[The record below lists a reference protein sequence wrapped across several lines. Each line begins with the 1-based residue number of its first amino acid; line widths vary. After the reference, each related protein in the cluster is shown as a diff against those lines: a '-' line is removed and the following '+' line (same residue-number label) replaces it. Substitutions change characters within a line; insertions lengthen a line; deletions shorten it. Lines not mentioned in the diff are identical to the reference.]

1 MTTPYQEKRERLAD
15 PVATTGDQLY
25 VICSQNGLFPTPWST
40 SHVQHELWGVW
51 AHPIKLLDGFWF
63 AIRNQ
68 NTRVMTWLLEADACR
83 VYGSHTEF
91 DYRVDTLRVTR
102 RDFVPDGLAGL
113 AVAITVQF
121 PPGFADRLELIVLV
135 RSDLRPAWLGE
146 QVGMHDAPDRVVVA
160 ENQRHLRFS
169 DENNPW
175 VAVVGGSTTLQEVLL
190 GEEAG
195 VLQPTHGLGTT
206 ARLTYRFHT
215 RTADTS
221 VVTFYVAGSVAG
233 ENEAL
238 EAYAQLRTEGGSLW
252 QQKEDRYA
260 ELAHHARLQS
270 PDAHLDAAF
279 YWSKVTGQMLARQ
292 TPNDG
297 PSVNPSVSPSVGA
310 GLPNYPWWFGIDTE
324 YAILPM
330 LQGGLFDLSKA
341 TLRLLKSVSEAH
353 NATEPGRVIHELST
367 TGIVYNP
374 GNLVETPAFT
384 RAVYQ
389 TWCWTGDQDF
399 LAEMYTFC
407 KQGILGYTLGKCD
420 PDGDLCGAGRS
431 IIETLEM
438 HADFECIDVASYT
451 WEALNFLAAMAQ
463 AVGDTATVESAT
475 SKAAVLAARIRQEW
489 WLAEAGLFADVRA
502 TVQEVDAAL
511 QRIDSLQSTP
521 DWQWVAGQAAQAH
534 RLFDAQLATRRSTDP
549 TVDLPWLLRHWVVF
563 CPMEVGVA
571 TPEQANRAFA
581 RLLSPEFC
589 NEWGMYLHPERQEVM
604 SINTGLLALALT
616 RYGRIDDALRLTQQ
630 MAAALN
636 RRTPGAISE
645 ALPDQWCFLQL
656 WSNLGIISPL
666 VEGVLGIEPQAGE
679 QRLQV
684 IPHLPNGWDT
694 ATLERFRVGDA
705 CFTVTVSRSTNQY
718 CLTVTQ
724 NKGQDRYRLR
734 LGFYL
739 PATVA
744 VVTVH
749 LNGDDTPWRWESTL
763 AGRRLCCETTGQA
776 ELVVTIA
783 P

>member
-1 MTTPYQEKRERLAD
+1 MIPTYLEKRERLAD

-25 VICSQNGLFPTPWST
+25 LICSQNGLFPTPWST
-40 SHVQHELWGVW
+40 SHIPHELWGVW

-68 NTRVMTWLLEADACR
+68 TTGVMTWLLEADACR
-83 VYGSHTEF
+83 AYGSHTEF

-102 RDFVPDGLAGL
+102 RDFVPDGVTGL
-113 AVAITVQF
+113 AVTITVQF
-121 PPGFADRLELIVLV
+121 PPGFADRLELIALV

-146 QVGMHDAPDRVVVA
+146 QVGMHDAPDRVTVA
-160 ENQRHLRFS
+160 DNQRHLRFS
-169 DENNPW
+169 DANNPW
-175 VAVVGGSTTLQEVLL
+175 VVLVGGSTAIQEVLL

-195 VLQPTHGLGTT
+195 SIQPTVGTGAS
-206 ARLTYRFHT
+206 ARLTFRFHT

-221 VVTFYVAGSVAG
+221 VVTLYVAGAVAG
-233 ENEAL
+233 ESEAFD
-238 EAYAQLRTEGGSLW
+238 AYAQLRTEGGSLW

-260 ELAHHARLQS
+260 ELARHARLQS
-270 PDAHLDAAF
+270 PDAHLDATF
-279 YWSKVTGQMLARQ
+279 YWSKVTGQMLARK
-292 TPNDG
+292 TPDYG
-297 PSVNPSVSPSVGA
+297 PRVSPSVGA

-330 LQGGLFDLSKA
+330 VQGGLFDLSKA
-341 TLRLLKSVSEAH
+341 TLRLLKTVSEAH
-353 NATEPGRVIHELST
+353 NPTEPGRVIHELLT

-389 TWCWTGDQDF
+389 TWCWTGDRDF
-399 LAEMYTFC
+399 LEEMYPFC
-407 KQGILGYTLGKCD
+407 KQGILDYTLGQCD

-451 WEALNFLAAMAQ
+451 WEALNFLADMAR
-463 AVGDTATVESAT
+463 AVGDTATVEVAT
-475 SKAAVLAARIRQEW
+475 SKAAALADRIRNEW
-489 WLAEAGLFADVRA
+489 WLADAALFADVRA

-511 QRIDSLQSTP
+511 QRIDSLESTP

-534 RLFDAQLATRRSTDP
+534 RLFDEQLATRRSADP
-549 TVDLPWLLRHWVVF
+549 AVDLPWLLRHWVVF

-571 TPEQANRAFA
+571 TAEQATQSFA

-616 RYGRIDDALRLTQQ
+616 RYGRIDDALKLVQP

-684 IPHLPNGWDT
+684 MPHFPTGWDKV
-694 ATLERFRVGDA
+694 ALERFQVGNA
-705 CFTVTVSRSTNQY
+705 CFTIDASRTDGEY
-718 CLTVTQ
+718 RLTVTQ
-724 NKGQDRYRLR
+724 NKGQDRYHLR

-739 PATVA
+739 PPNAAVVA
-744 VVTVH
+744 VR
-749 LNGDDTPWRWESTL
+749 LNGDDVSWQWESTL

-776 ELVVTIA
+776 ELVVTIR
-783 P
+783 

>member
-1 MTTPYQEKRERLAD
+1 MTTPYLEKRERLAD

-25 VICSQNGLFPTPWST
+25 LICSQNGLFPTPWST
-40 SHVQHELWGVW
+40 SHIPHELWGVW

-68 NTRVMTWLLEADACR
+68 TTGVMTWLLEADACR
-83 VYGSHTEF
+83 AYGSHTEF

-102 RDFVPDGLAGL
+102 RDFVPDGVTGL
-113 AVAITVQF
+113 AVTITVQF
-121 PPGFADRLELIVLV
+121 PPGFADRLELIALV

-146 QVGMHDAPDRVVVA
+146 QVGMHDAPDRVTVA
-160 ENQRHLRFS
+160 DNQRHLRFS
-169 DENNPW
+169 DANNPW
-175 VAVVGGSTTLQEVLL
+175 VVLVGGSTAIQEVLL
-190 GEEAG
+190 GDDAG
-195 VLQPTHGLGTT
+195 SIQPTVGTGAS
-206 ARLTYRFHT
+206 ARLTFRFHT

-221 VVTFYVAGSVAG
+221 VVTFYVAGAVAG
-233 ENEAL
+233 ESEAFD
-238 EAYAQLRTEGGSLW
+238 AYAQLRTEGGSLW

-260 ELAHHARLQS
+260 ELARHARLQS
-270 PDAHLDAAF
+270 PDAHLDATF
-279 YWSKVTGQMLARQ
+279 YWSKVTGQMLARK
-292 TPNDG
+292 TPDYG
-297 PSVNPSVSPSVGA
+297 PRVSPSVGA

-330 LQGGLFDLSKA
+330 VQGGLFDLSKA
-341 TLRLLKSVSEAH
+341 TLRLLKTVSEAH
-353 NATEPGRVIHELST
+353 NPTEPGRVIHELLT

-389 TWCWTGDQDF
+389 TWCWTGDHDF
-399 LAEMYTFC
+399 LEEMYPFC
-407 KQGILGYTLGKCD
+407 KQGILDYTLGKCD

-451 WEALNFLAAMAQ
+451 WEALNFLADMAR
-463 AVGDTATVESAT
+463 AVGDTVTVEVAT
-475 SKAAVLAARIRQEW
+475 SKAAALADRIRNEW
-489 WLAEAGLFADVRA
+489 WLADAALFADVRA

-511 QRIDSLQSTP
+511 QRIDDLESTP

-534 RLFDAQLATRRSTDP
+534 RLFDEQLATRRSADP
-549 TVDLPWLLRHWVVF
+549 AVDLPWLLRHWVVF

-571 TPEQANRAFA
+571 TAEQATQSFA

-616 RYGRIDDALRLTQQ
+616 RYGRIDDALKLVQP

-684 IPHLPNGWDT
+684 IPHFPTGWDKV
-694 ATLERFRVGDA
+694 ALERFQVGNA
-705 CFTVTVSRSTNQY
+705 CFTVDASRTDSEY
-718 CLTVTQ
+718 RLTVTQ
-724 NKGQDRYRLR
+724 NKGQERYHLR
-734 LGFYL
+734 VGFYI
-739 PATVA
+739 PPTTTVVA
-744 VVTVH
+744 VQ
-749 LNGDDTPWRWESTL
+749 LNGSDTPWQWESTL

-776 ELVVTIA
+776 ELVVTIR
-783 P
+783 